1 MKTLDR
7 KLLRDLHGSWAQAM
21 AVSAVIMCGVTG
33 FATVFSA
40 HHSLV
45 LTRDAYYEQYRFGD
59 FWVPLERAPLRV
71 VDRVEALPGVV
82 RAEGRIV
89 EEVNL
94 DVPGFREPRIGR
106 VISMPAERGTAINDI
121 HIVSGR
127 YFSRRGR
134 NEVIVNDQF
143 ARENRLQPGDHIEAT
158 MAGRRHSLRIVATAL
173 SPEYVYMIR
182 SEREFVPDPKRF
194 TPLWLHAD
202 FAEMALGRQGACN
215 EIVGFLD
222 PTVDVD
228 KMMDRLEN
236 LLEPYG
242 ALAAVPRKDQ
252 LSNRYLSDEIRG
264 LRVAAQ
270 IVPVFFLGIA
280 AMILTAM
287 LYRVV
292 RRERT
297 AIGVLKAYGYSNA
310 AIGGHY
316 LKYGLMISMAGG
328 VLGFLLGHALG
339 RGMMAMF
346 VEFFQFPLLRHR
358 FYPDVLALSLA
369 ISFAAGVFGS
379 LWAVRGVL
387 KIDPADA
394 MRPAPPRSAHKL
406 LLERIGLLWRQTTFI
421 QKMVLRDTFRY
432 KLRSVLTVFG
442 VMCSVS
448 LLLMGFF
455 FTDSMQH
462 MVDYQFDVFMRQDV
476 RIGLE
481 REMGKAAFLEA
492 RRLPNVRRAEP
503 VLEYP
508 FTLTHGHRTEDV
520 VVIGVRPGDYLM
532 GLATTDGRRIDVG
545 KSGLVLS
552 EQLAENLGLKANDV
566 VELEPLRGIV
576 GRRTTAK
583 VRDVSQQYLGMG
595 AYMNINELSRLL
607 EASFAVNAVLVRTE
621 SDDGQA
627 LSRHLQDYPAVAT
640 VEITEES
647 RRQLEETLVELMSVT
662 TTFIGLFAGVIA
674 FAIIY
679 NTTSISLTERSR
691 ELGSLR
697 VLGFT
702 LGEIRRIVFGQ
713 NALLSA
719 VGVALGLPMG
729 VLMCRALTAA
739 YATDSYRLPFY
750 ISPRTYWTA
759 AIYLAIFVT
768 VANLAA
774 WRRINRLNMVE
785 ALKKTE

>member
-7 KLLRDLHGSWAQAM
+7 KLLRDLSGSWAQAL

-33 FATVFSA
+33 FVTVFSA

-45 LTRDAYYEQYRFGD
+45 LTRDAYFEQYRFGD

-71 VDRVEALPGVV
+71 VKRLEALPGVV
-82 RAEGRIV
+82 QAEGRIV
-89 EEVNL
+89 EEVKL
-94 DVPGFREPRIGR
+94 DVPGFLGPRIGR
-106 VISMPAERGTAINDI
+106 VISMPVEQGTAINDI

-127 YFSRRGR
+127 YFSRGGR
-134 NEVIVNDQF
+134 NQVIVNDQF
-143 ARENRLQPGDHIEAT
+143 ARENRLQPGDHIQVT
-158 MAGRRHSLRIVATAL
+158 VAGRRHSLRIVATAL

-202 FAEMALGRQGACN
+202 FAEMVLGLQGACT
-215 EIVGFLD
+215 EIIGLLD
-222 PTVDVD
+222 PAADVD

-242 ALAAVPRKDQ
+242 ASAAIPREDQ

-270 IVPVFFLGIA
+270 VVPVFFVGIA

-310 AIGGHY
+310 AVSCHY
-316 LKYGLMISMAGG
+316 LKYGLIISMTGG
-328 VLGFLLGHALG
+328 LLGFLLGHLLG
-339 RGMMAMF
+339 RGMMAML
-346 VEFFQFPLLRHR
+346 VDFFQFPLLRHR
-358 FYPDVLALSLA
+358 FYFDVFTLSLA
-369 ISFAAGVFGS
+369 ISFIAGVFGS
-379 LWAVRGVL
+379 LWALRGVL

-394 MRPAPPRSAHKL
+394 MRPAPSRSAHKL
-406 LLERIGLLWRQTTFI
+406 ILERISLIWRRTTFI

-432 KLRSVLTVFG
+432 KLRSFLTVFG
-442 VMCSVS
+442 VMCSFS
-448 LLLMGFF
+448 LLLIGFF

-481 REMGKAAFLEA
+481 REMNKAAFLEA
-492 RRLPNVRRAEP
+492 RRLPGVRRAEP

-508 FTLTHGHRTEDV
+508 FTLTNGHRAEDV
-520 VVIGVRPGDYLM
+520 VVIGVRKGDYLM
-532 GLATTDGRRIDVG
+532 VPADSDGRRIDVG
-545 KSGLVLS
+545 ESGLVLS
-552 EQLAENLGLKANDV
+552 ERLAENLGLKADDV

-576 GRRTTAK
+576 GRRTEMK
-583 VRDVSQQYLGMG
+583 VRDVSRQYLGMG

-607 EASFAVNAVLVRTE
+607 DASFAVNAVLVRTGSE
-621 SDDGQA
+621 DGRT

-647 RRQLEETLVELMSVT
+647 RRQLEETLVELMSLT

-679 NTTSISLTERSR
+679 NTTSISLTERAR

-702 LGEIRRIVFGQ
+702 LGEIRRTVFGQ

-729 VLMCRALTAA
+729 VLLCRLVTAA
-739 YATDSYRLPFY
+739 YETDSYRLPFY
-750 ISPRTYWTA
+750 ISPRTYWIA
-759 AIYLAIFVT
+759 LIYIVIFAI

-774 WRRINRLNMVE
+774 WRRINRLDMVE
-785 ALKKTE
+785 VLKKTE